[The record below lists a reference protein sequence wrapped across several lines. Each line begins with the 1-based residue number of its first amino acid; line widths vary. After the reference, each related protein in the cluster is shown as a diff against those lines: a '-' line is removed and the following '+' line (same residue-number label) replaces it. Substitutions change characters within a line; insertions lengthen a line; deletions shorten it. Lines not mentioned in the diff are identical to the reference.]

1 MPHAIRPIRPLAVLL
16 TAALCLPALRTAAQT
31 VTLPTCGEP
40 ASAAAY
46 VPETDTL
53 LLTVERL
60 LELGVENSLRLRA
73 DRLHEEASGDRTR
86 TARTERLP
94 EVNVGLKGG
103 FVGQPV
109 VFEHGLSD
117 ATYPDAPDWSQNYA
131 IDIVQPL
138 YEGGRIRG
146 SIRRAEIEE
155 RIARL
160 GTEADC
166 AEVKLELL
174 RQYMNLFGLW
184 KECDVLHRN
193 IEESERRLK
202 DIRQMKTEGLI
213 TNNDVLRSEMRLTDD
228 RLSLREAIDNARIA
242 SQQLDIWM
250 GIDEGT
256 IILPDTT
263 LLHLAVEPTPYEA
276 YVDAACENDPSLRV
290 LRAQTDL
297 ARNEVRLARATYYPT
312 VSLYAGN
319 ALARPIARTL
329 QDLYNNN
336 WNIGLS
342 ISYPLSALY
351 RNRHKVREQ
360 QRYVELG
367 RNAEEQRLQQV
378 RMTVR
383 TAFLRHE
390 EAIERVRALELSVR
404 QAEENYRIMQNRY
417 LEQLAI
423 LTDLLDADRLRLESQ
438 LRRDHGTHGGDLYLL
453 RITKGLRT
461 TLKSPRAPS
470 ARNPNSIPATHC
482 PAFGHAVRKNPPF
495 RCINIKNCI
504 FLQ

>member
-1 MPHAIRPIRPLAVLL
+1 MPHAIHPIRPLAVLL

-438 LRRDHGTHGGDLYLL
+438 LRLT
-453 RITKGLRT
+453 TART
-461 TLKSPRAPS
+461 EVIYTYYE
-470 ARNPNSIPATHC
+470 
-482 PAFGHAVRKNPPF
+482 
-495 RCINIKNCI
+495 
-504 FLQ
+504 LQKVCGRL

>member
-1 MPHAIRPIRPLAVLL
+1 MPHSIRPIRPLAILL
-16 TAALCLPALRTAAQT
+16 TAALCLPTLRTAAQP
-31 VTLPTCGEP
+31 LPLSACRES
-40 ASAAAY
+40 ASAATY

-73 DRLHEEASGDRTR
+73 GRIEEEASSDRSR

-146 SIRRAEIEE
+146 GIRRAEIEE

-160 GTEADC
+160 GTQADC

-174 RQYMNLFGLW
+174 RQYMDLFALW
-184 KECDVLHRN
+184 KQCDVLRRN
-193 IEESERRLK
+193 IEESERRLR
-202 DIRQMKTEGLI
+202 DIRQMKAEGLI
-213 TNNDVLRSEMRLTDD
+213 TNNDVLRSQMRLTDD

-242 SQQLDIWM
+242 SQ
-250 GIDEGT
+250 
-256 IILPDTT
+256 
-263 LLHLAVEPTPYEA
+263 
-276 YVDAACENDPSLRV
+276 RV

-297 ARNEVRLARATYYPT
+297 ARNEVRLVRATYYPT

-438 LRRDHGTHGGDLYLL
+438 LRLT
-453 RITKGLRT
+453 TART
-461 TLKSPRAPS
+461 EVIYTYYE
-470 ARNPNSIPATHC
+470 
-482 PAFGHAVRKNPPF
+482 
-495 RCINIKNCI
+495 
-504 FLQ
+504 LQKVCGRL

>member
-297 ARNEVRLARATYYPT
+297 AATRCAWPGPPTIRPSRSTRATP
-312 VSLYAGN
+312 
-319 ALARPIARTL
+319 
-329 QDLYNNN
+329 
-336 WNIGLS
+336 W
-342 ISYPLSALY
+342 
-351 RNRHKVREQ
+351 
-360 QRYVELG
+360 
-367 RNAEEQRLQQV
+367 
-378 RMTVR
+378 
-383 TAFLRHE
+383 
-390 EAIERVRALELSVR
+390 RVRSHARFRTSTTTTGTSDSLSPTR
-404 QAEENYRIMQNRY
+404 
-417 LEQLAI
+417 
-423 LTDLLDADRLRLESQ
+423 S
-438 LRRDHGTHGGDLYLL
+438 RRFTATATRCGSSNVTSNWGAM
-453 RITKGLRT
+453 
-461 TLKSPRAPS
+461 PRSSGSSRS
-470 ARNPNSIPATHC
+470 A
-482 PAFGHAVRKNPPF
+482 
-495 RCINIKNCI
+495 
-504 FLQ
+504 

>member
-1 MPHAIRPIRPLAVLL
+1 M
-16 TAALCLPALRTAAQT
+16 
-31 VTLPTCGEP
+31 
-40 ASAAAY
+40 
-46 VPETDTL
+46 
-53 LLTVERL
+53 
-60 LELGVENSLRLRA
+60 
-73 DRLHEEASGDRTR
+73 
-86 TARTERLP
+86 
-94 EVNVGLKGG
+94 
-103 FVGQPV
+103 
-109 VFEHGLSD
+109 
-117 ATYPDAPDWSQNYA
+117 
-131 IDIVQPL
+131 
-138 YEGGRIRG
+138 
-146 SIRRAEIEE
+146 
-155 RIARL
+155 
-160 GTEADC
+160 
-166 AEVKLELL
+166 KLELL

-438 LRRDHGTHGGDLYLL
+438 LRLT
-453 RITKGLRT
+453 TART
-461 TLKSPRAPS
+461 EVIYTYYE
-470 ARNPNSIPATHC
+470 
-482 PAFGHAVRKNPPF
+482 
-495 RCINIKNCI
+495 
-504 FLQ
+504 LQKVCGRL

>member
-297 ARNEVRLARATYYPT
+297 ARNEVRLARTTYYPT

-438 LRRDHGTHGGDLYLL
+438 LRLT
-453 RITKGLRT
+453 TART
-461 TLKSPRAPS
+461 EVIYTYYE
-470 ARNPNSIPATHC
+470 
-482 PAFGHAVRKNPPF
+482 
-495 RCINIKNCI
+495 
-504 FLQ
+504 LQKVCGRL

>member
-1 MPHAIRPIRPLAVLL
+1 MHATRPIRTLTVLL

-31 VTLPTCGEP
+31 VTLPTCGVT
-40 ASAAAY
+40 ASTAAY
-46 VPETDTL
+46 VRETDTL

-73 DRLHEEASGDRTR
+73 DRLHEEASGDRSR

-94 EVNVGLKGG
+94 EMTVGLKGG

-146 SIRRAEIEE
+146 GIRRAEIEE
-155 RIARL
+155 RIAHL
-160 GTEADC
+160 GTQADC

-174 RQYMNLFGLW
+174 RQYMDLFGLW
-184 KECDVLHRN
+184 KECDVLRRN
-193 IEESERRLK
+193 IEESERRLR
-202 DIRQMKTEGLI
+202 DIRQMKAEGLI
-213 TNNDVLRSEMRLTDD
+213 TNNDVLRSQMRLTDD

-242 SQQLDIWM
+242 SQRLDIWM

-297 ARNEVRLARATYYPT
+297 ARNEVRLARAAYYPT

-360 QRYVELG
+360 QRCVELG

-438 LRRDHGTHGGDLYLL
+438 LRLT
-453 RITKGLRT
+453 TART
-461 TLKSPRAPS
+461 EVIYTYYE
-470 ARNPNSIPATHC
+470 
-482 PAFGHAVRKNPPF
+482 
-495 RCINIKNCI
+495 
-504 FLQ
+504 LQKVCGRL

>member
-276 YVDAACENDPSLRV
+276 CVDTACENDPSLRV

-438 LRRDHGTHGGDLYLL
+438 LRLT
-453 RITKGLRT
+453 TART
-461 TLKSPRAPS
+461 EVIYTYYE
-470 ARNPNSIPATHC
+470 
-482 PAFGHAVRKNPPF
+482 
-495 RCINIKNCI
+495 
-504 FLQ
+504 LQKVCGRL

>member
-1 MPHAIRPIRPLAVLL
+1 MPHSIRPIRTLAILL

-31 VTLPTCGEP
+31 LPLSTCGES
-40 ASAAAY
+40 ASAATY

-73 DRLHEEASGDRTR
+73 DRLHEEASGDRSR

-146 SIRRAEIEE
+146 GIRRAEIEE

-160 GTEADC
+160 GTQADC

-174 RQYMNLFGLW
+174 RQYMDLFALW
-184 KECDVLHRN
+184 KQGDVLRRN
-193 IEESERRLK
+193 IEESERRLR
-202 DIRQMKTEGLI
+202 DIRQMKAEGLI
-213 TNNDVLRSEMRLTDD
+213 TNNDVLRSQMRLTDD

-242 SQQLDIWM
+242 SQRLDIWM

-263 LLHLAVEPTPYEA
+263 LLHLAVEPTPYEV

-319 ALARPIARTL
+319 ALARPITRTL

-438 LRRDHGTHGGDLYLL
+438 LRLT
-453 RITKGLRT
+453 TART
-461 TLKSPRAPS
+461 EVIYTYYE
-470 ARNPNSIPATHC
+470 
-482 PAFGHAVRKNPPF
+482 
-495 RCINIKNCI
+495 
-504 FLQ
+504 LQKVCGRL

>member
-390 EAIERVRALELSVR
+390 EEIERVRALELSVR

-438 LRRDHGTHGGDLYLL
+438 LRLT
-453 RITKGLRT
+453 TART
-461 TLKSPRAPS
+461 EVIYTYYE
-470 ARNPNSIPATHC
+470 
-482 PAFGHAVRKNPPF
+482 
-495 RCINIKNCI
+495 
-504 FLQ
+504 LQKVCGRL

>member
-202 DIRQMKTEGLI
+202 DTRQMKTEGLI

-438 LRRDHGTHGGDLYLL
+438 LRLT
-453 RITKGLRT
+453 TART
-461 TLKSPRAPS
+461 EVIYTYYE
-470 ARNPNSIPATHC
+470 
-482 PAFGHAVRKNPPF
+482 
-495 RCINIKNCI
+495 
-504 FLQ
+504 LQKVCGRL

>member
-390 EAIERVRALELSVR
+390 EAIERVRALELSVH

-438 LRRDHGTHGGDLYLL
+438 LRLT
-453 RITKGLRT
+453 TART
-461 TLKSPRAPS
+461 EVIYTYYE
-470 ARNPNSIPATHC
+470 
-482 PAFGHAVRKNPPF
+482 
-495 RCINIKNCI
+495 
-504 FLQ
+504 LQKVCGRL

>member
-390 EAIERVRALELSVR
+390 EAIERVRALERSVR

-438 LRRDHGTHGGDLYLL
+438 LRLT
-453 RITKGLRT
+453 TART
-461 TLKSPRAPS
+461 EVIYTYYE
-470 ARNPNSIPATHC
+470 
-482 PAFGHAVRKNPPF
+482 
-495 RCINIKNCI
+495 
-504 FLQ
+504 LQKVCGRL

>member
-1 MPHAIRPIRPLAVLL
+1 MPHSIRPIRTLAILL

-31 VTLPTCGEP
+31 LPLSTCGES
-40 ASAAAY
+40 ASAATY

-73 DRLHEEASGDRTR
+73 DRLHEEASGDRSR

-146 SIRRAEIEE
+146 GIRRAEIKE

-160 GTEADC
+160 GTQADC

-174 RQYMNLFGLW
+174 RQYMDLFALW
-184 KECDVLHRN
+184 KQGDVLRRN
-193 IEESERRLK
+193 IEESERRLR
-202 DIRQMKTEGLI
+202 DIRQMKAEGLI
-213 TNNDVLRSEMRLTDD
+213 TNNDVLRSQMRLTDD

-242 SQQLDIWM
+242 SQRLDIWM

-263 LLHLAVEPTPYEA
+263 LLHLAVEPTPYEV

-438 LRRDHGTHGGDLYLL
+438 LRLT
-453 RITKGLRT
+453 TART
-461 TLKSPRAPS
+461 EVIYTYYE
-470 ARNPNSIPATHC
+470 
-482 PAFGHAVRKNPPF
+482 
-495 RCINIKNCI
+495 
-504 FLQ
+504 LQKVCGRL

>member
-1 MPHAIRPIRPLAVLL
+1 MPHSIRPIRTLAILL

-31 VTLPTCGEP
+31 LPLSTCGES
-40 ASAAAY
+40 ASAATY

-73 DRLHEEASGDRTR
+73 DRLHEEASGDRSR

-146 SIRRAEIEE
+146 GIRRAEIEE

-160 GTEADC
+160 GTQADY

-174 RQYMNLFGLW
+174 RQYMDLFALW
-184 KECDVLHRN
+184 KQGDVLRRN
-193 IEESERRLK
+193 IEESERRLR
-202 DIRQMKTEGLI
+202 DIRQMKAEGLI
-213 TNNDVLRSEMRLTDD
+213 TNNDVLRSQMRLTDD

-242 SQQLDIWM
+242 SQRLDIWM

-263 LLHLAVEPTPYEA
+263 LLHLAVEPTPYEV

-351 RNRHKVREQ
+351 RSRHKVREQ

-438 LRRDHGTHGGDLYLL
+438 LRLT
-453 RITKGLRT
+453 TART
-461 TLKSPRAPS
+461 EVIYTYYE
-470 ARNPNSIPATHC
+470 
-482 PAFGHAVRKNPPF
+482 
-495 RCINIKNCI
+495 
-504 FLQ
+504 LQKVCGRL

>member
-1 MPHAIRPIRPLAVLL
+1 MHATRPIRTLTVLL

-31 VTLPTCGEP
+31 VTLPTCGVT
-40 ASAAAY
+40 ASTAAY
-46 VPETDTL
+46 VRETDTL

-73 DRLHEEASGDRTR
+73 DRLHEEASGDRSR

-94 EVNVGLKGG
+94 EMTVGLKGG

-146 SIRRAEIEE
+146 GIRRAEIEE

-160 GTEADC
+160 GTQADC

-174 RQYMNLFGLW
+174 RQYMDLFGLW
-184 KECDVLHRN
+184 KECNVLRRN
-193 IEESERRLK
+193 IEESERRLR
-202 DIRQMKTEGLI
+202 DIRQMKAEGLI
-213 TNNDVLRSEMRLTDD
+213 TNNDVLRSQMRLTDD

-242 SQQLDIWM
+242 SQRLDIWM

-297 ARNEVRLARATYYPT
+297 ARNEVRLARAAYYPT

-360 QRYVELG
+360 QRCVELG

-438 LRRDHGTHGGDLYLL
+438 LRLT
-453 RITKGLRT
+453 TART
-461 TLKSPRAPS
+461 EVIYTYYE
-470 ARNPNSIPATHC
+470 
-482 PAFGHAVRKNPPF
+482 
-495 RCINIKNCI
+495 
-504 FLQ
+504 LQKVCGRL

>member
-1 MPHAIRPIRPLAVLL
+1 MHATRPIRTLTVLL

-31 VTLPTCGEP
+31 VTLPTCGVT
-40 ASAAAY
+40 ASTAAY
-46 VPETDTL
+46 VRETDTL

-73 DRLHEEASGDRTR
+73 DRLHEEASGDRSR

-94 EVNVGLKGG
+94 EMTVGLKGG

-146 SIRRAEIEE
+146 GIRRAEIEE

-160 GTEADC
+160 GTQADC

-174 RQYMNLFGLW
+174 RQYMDLFGLW
-184 KECDVLHRN
+184 KECDVLRRN
-193 IEESERRLK
+193 IEESERRLR
-202 DIRQMKTEGLI
+202 DIRQMKAEGLI
-213 TNNDVLRSEMRLTDD
+213 TNNDVLRSQMRLTDD

-242 SQQLDIWM
+242 SQRLDIWM

-297 ARNEVRLARATYYPT
+297 ARNEVRLARAAYYPT

-360 QRYVELG
+360 QRCVELG

-438 LRRDHGTHGGDLYLL
+438 LRLT
-453 RITKGLRT
+453 TART
-461 TLKSPRAPS
+461 EVIYTYYE
-470 ARNPNSIPATHC
+470 
-482 PAFGHAVRKNPPF
+482 
-495 RCINIKNCI
+495 
-504 FLQ
+504 LQKVCGRL

>member
-242 SQQLDIWM
+242 SQRLDIWM

-438 LRRDHGTHGGDLYLL
+438 LRLT
-453 RITKGLRT
+453 TART
-461 TLKSPRAPS
+461 EVIYTYYE
-470 ARNPNSIPATHC
+470 
-482 PAFGHAVRKNPPF
+482 
-495 RCINIKNCI
+495 
-504 FLQ
+504 LQKVCGRL

>member
-297 ARNEVRLARATYYPT
+297 ARNEVHLARATYYPT

-438 LRRDHGTHGGDLYLL
+438 LRLT
-453 RITKGLRT
+453 TART
-461 TLKSPRAPS
+461 EVIYTYYE
-470 ARNPNSIPATHC
+470 
-482 PAFGHAVRKNPPF
+482 
-495 RCINIKNCI
+495 
-504 FLQ
+504 LQKVCGRL

>member
-290 LRAQTDL
+290 LRTQTDL

-438 LRRDHGTHGGDLYLL
+438 LRLT
-453 RITKGLRT
+453 TART
-461 TLKSPRAPS
+461 EVIYTYYE
-470 ARNPNSIPATHC
+470 
-482 PAFGHAVRKNPPF
+482 
-495 RCINIKNCI
+495 
-504 FLQ
+504 LQKVCGRL

>member
-193 IEESERRLK
+193 IEEPERRLK

-297 ARNEVRLARATYYPT
+297 ARNEVRLAGPPTIRPSRSTRATPGA
-312 VSLYAGN
+312 SD
-319 ALARPIARTL
+319 RTHAS
-329 QDLYNNN
+329 
-336 WNIGLS
+336 G
-342 ISYPLSALY
+342 P
-351 RNRHKVREQ
+351 
-360 QRYVELG
+360 
-367 RNAEEQRLQQV
+367 LQQQLEH
-378 RMTVR
+378 R
-383 TAFLRHE
+383 T
-390 EAIERVRALELSVR
+390 
-404 QAEENYRIMQNRY
+404 
-417 LEQLAI
+417 
-423 LTDLLDADRLRLESQ
+423 
-438 LRRDHGTHGGDLYLL
+438 LYLL
-453 RITKGLRT
+453 PALGALPQPPQGAGAATLRRTGAQCRGAAAPAGPHDGAHGLPAPRGGDRT
-461 TLKSPRAPS
+461 GPGP
-470 ARNPNSIPATHC
+470 
-482 PAFGHAVRKNPPF
+482 
-495 RCINIKNCI
+495 
-504 FLQ
+504 

>member
-1 MPHAIRPIRPLAVLL
+1 MHATRPIRTLTVLL

-31 VTLPTCGEP
+31 VTLPTCGVT
-40 ASAAAY
+40 ASTAAY
-46 VPETDTL
+46 VRETDTL

-73 DRLHEEASGDRTR
+73 DRLHEEASGDRSR

-94 EVNVGLKGG
+94 EMTVGLKGG

-146 SIRRAEIEE
+146 GIRRAEIEE

-160 GTEADC
+160 GTQADC

-174 RQYMNLFGLW
+174 RQYMDLFGLW
-184 KECDVLHRN
+184 KECDVLRRN
-193 IEESERRLK
+193 IEESERRLR
-202 DIRQMKTEGLI
+202 DIRQMKAEGLI
-213 TNNDVLRSEMRLTDD
+213 TNNDVLRSQMRLTDD

-242 SQQLDIWM
+242 SQRLDIWM

-438 LRRDHGTHGGDLYLL
+438 LRLT
-453 RITKGLRT
+453 TART
-461 TLKSPRAPS
+461 EVIYTYYE
-470 ARNPNSIPATHC
+470 
-482 PAFGHAVRKNPPF
+482 
-495 RCINIKNCI
+495 
-504 FLQ
+504 LQKVCGRL

>member
-312 VSLYAGN
+312 VSLYARN

-423 LTDLLDADRLRLESQ
+423 LTDPLDADRLRLESQ
-438 LRRDHGTHGGDLYLL
+438 LRLT
-453 RITKGLRT
+453 TART
-461 TLKSPRAPS
+461 EVICTYYE
-470 ARNPNSIPATHC
+470 
-482 PAFGHAVRKNPPF
+482 
-495 RCINIKNCI
+495 
-504 FLQ
+504 LQKVCGRL

>member
-263 LLHLAVEPTPYEA
+263 LLHLTVEPTPYEA

-438 LRRDHGTHGGDLYLL
+438 LRLT
-453 RITKGLRT
+453 TART
-461 TLKSPRAPS
+461 EVIYTYYE
-470 ARNPNSIPATHC
+470 
-482 PAFGHAVRKNPPF
+482 
-495 RCINIKNCI
+495 
-504 FLQ
+504 LQKVCGRL

>member
-263 LLHLAVEPTPYEA
+263 LHLAVEPTPYEA

-438 LRRDHGTHGGDLYLL
+438 LRLT
-453 RITKGLRT
+453 TART
-461 TLKSPRAPS
+461 EVIYTYYE
-470 ARNPNSIPATHC
+470 
-482 PAFGHAVRKNPPF
+482 
-495 RCINIKNCI
+495 
-504 FLQ
+504 LQKVCGRL

>member
-1 MPHAIRPIRPLAVLL
+1 MPHAIHPIRPLAVLL

-146 SIRRAEIEE
+146 SIRRTEIEE

-438 LRRDHGTHGGDLYLL
+438 LRLT
-453 RITKGLRT
+453 TART
-461 TLKSPRAPS
+461 EVIYTYYE
-470 ARNPNSIPATHC
+470 
-482 PAFGHAVRKNPPF
+482 
-495 RCINIKNCI
+495 
-504 FLQ
+504 LQKVCGRL

>member
-155 RIARL
+155 WIARL

-290 LRAQTDL
+290 LRTQTDL

-438 LRRDHGTHGGDLYLL
+438 LRLT
-453 RITKGLRT
+453 TART
-461 TLKSPRAPS
+461 EVIYTYYE
-470 ARNPNSIPATHC
+470 
-482 PAFGHAVRKNPPF
+482 
-495 RCINIKNCI
+495 
-504 FLQ
+504 LQKVCGRL

>member
-390 EAIERVRALELSVR
+390 EAIERVRTLELSVR

-438 LRRDHGTHGGDLYLL
+438 LRLT
-453 RITKGLRT
+453 TART
-461 TLKSPRAPS
+461 EVIYTYYE
-470 ARNPNSIPATHC
+470 
-482 PAFGHAVRKNPPF
+482 
-495 RCINIKNCI
+495 
-504 FLQ
+504 LQKVCGRL

>member
-290 LRAQTDL
+290 LRARTDL

-438 LRRDHGTHGGDLYLL
+438 LRLT
-453 RITKGLRT
+453 TART
-461 TLKSPRAPS
+461 EVIYTYYE
-470 ARNPNSIPATHC
+470 
-482 PAFGHAVRKNPPF
+482 
-495 RCINIKNCI
+495 
-504 FLQ
+504 LQKVCGRL

>member
-297 ARNEVRLARATYYPT
+297 ARNEVRLARHLL
-312 VSLYAGN
+312 SDRL
-319 ALARPIARTL
+319 ALRGQRPGASDRTHAS
-329 QDLYNNN
+329 
-336 WNIGLS
+336 G
-342 ISYPLSALY
+342 P
-351 RNRHKVREQ
+351 
-360 QRYVELG
+360 
-367 RNAEEQRLQQV
+367 LQQQLEH
-378 RMTVR
+378 R
-383 TAFLRHE
+383 T
-390 EAIERVRALELSVR
+390 
-404 QAEENYRIMQNRY
+404 
-417 LEQLAI
+417 
-423 LTDLLDADRLRLESQ
+423 
-438 LRRDHGTHGGDLYLL
+438 LYLL
-453 RITKGLRT
+453 PALGALPQPPQGAGAATLRRTGAQCRGAAAPAGPHDGAHGLPAPRGGDRT
-461 TLKSPRAPS
+461 GPGP
-470 ARNPNSIPATHC
+470 
-482 PAFGHAVRKNPPF
+482 
-495 RCINIKNCI
+495 
-504 FLQ
+504 

>member
-417 LEQLAI
+417 FEQLAI

-438 LRRDHGTHGGDLYLL
+438 LRLT
-453 RITKGLRT
+453 TART
-461 TLKSPRAPS
+461 EVIYTYYE
-470 ARNPNSIPATHC
+470 
-482 PAFGHAVRKNPPF
+482 
-495 RCINIKNCI
+495 
-504 FLQ
+504 LQKVCGRL

>member
-1 MPHAIRPIRPLAVLL
+1 MPHSIRPIRTLAILL

-31 VTLPTCGEP
+31 LPLSTCGES
-40 ASAAAY
+40 ASAATY

-73 DRLHEEASGDRTR
+73 DRLHEEASGDRSR

-138 YEGGRIRG
+138 YEGGRIHG
-146 SIRRAEIEE
+146 GIRRAEIEE

-160 GTEADC
+160 GTQADC

-174 RQYMNLFGLW
+174 RQYMDLFALW
-184 KECDVLHRN
+184 KQGDVLRRN
-193 IEESERRLK
+193 IEESERRLR
-202 DIRQMKTEGLI
+202 DIRQMKAEGLI
-213 TNNDVLRSEMRLTDD
+213 TNNDVLRSQMRLTDD

-242 SQQLDIWM
+242 SQRLDIWM

-263 LLHLAVEPTPYEA
+263 LLHLAVEPTPYEV

-438 LRRDHGTHGGDLYLL
+438 LRLT
-453 RITKGLRT
+453 TART
-461 TLKSPRAPS
+461 EVIYTYYE
-470 ARNPNSIPATHC
+470 
-482 PAFGHAVRKNPPF
+482 
-495 RCINIKNCI
+495 
-504 FLQ
+504 LQKVCGRL

>member
-438 LRRDHGTHGGDLYLL
+438 LRLTTARTEVIYTYYELQKSADDSEKPPRTLRPEPQFHSCNSLPGIRPCGPKKSSVSLY
-453 RITKGLRT
+453 
-461 TLKSPRAPS
+461 
-470 ARNPNSIPATHC
+470 
-482 PAFGHAVRKNPPF
+482 
-495 RCINIKNCI
+495 
-504 FLQ
+504 

>member
-1 MPHAIRPIRPLAVLL
+1 MHPDSPRGSRSGPVRRSSPPQDTDTFSRTMPHAIRPIRPLAVLL

-438 LRRDHGTHGGDLYLL
+438 LRLT
-453 RITKGLRT
+453 TART
-461 TLKSPRAPS
+461 EVIYTYYE
-470 ARNPNSIPATHC
+470 
-482 PAFGHAVRKNPPF
+482 
-495 RCINIKNCI
+495 
-504 FLQ
+504 LQKVCGRL

>member
-94 EVNVGLKGG
+94 KVNVGLKGG

-438 LRRDHGTHGGDLYLL
+438 LRLT
-453 RITKGLRT
+453 TART
-461 TLKSPRAPS
+461 EVIYTYYE
-470 ARNPNSIPATHC
+470 
-482 PAFGHAVRKNPPF
+482 
-495 RCINIKNCI
+495 
-504 FLQ
+504 LQKVCGRL

>member
-256 IILPDTT
+256 IILPDTP

-438 LRRDHGTHGGDLYLL
+438 LRLT
-453 RITKGLRT
+453 TART
-461 TLKSPRAPS
+461 EVIYTYYE
-470 ARNPNSIPATHC
+470 
-482 PAFGHAVRKNPPF
+482 
-495 RCINIKNCI
+495 
-504 FLQ
+504 LQKVCGRL

>member
-276 YVDAACENDPSLRV
+276 YVDAACENGPSLRV

-438 LRRDHGTHGGDLYLL
+438 LRLT
-453 RITKGLRT
+453 TART
-461 TLKSPRAPS
+461 EVIYTYYE
-470 ARNPNSIPATHC
+470 
-482 PAFGHAVRKNPPF
+482 
-495 RCINIKNCI
+495 
-504 FLQ
+504 LQKVCGRL